1 VPAPPPELP
10 AGFEG
15 AFGAGLTAAAG
26 LLGALAW
33 GFFSWATANTDTARK
48 SMENNRP
55 RTRSLLP
62 SFQLIIALLGKSPII
77 AKIKKTRPA
86 LDSLSDVL

>member
-1 VPAPPPELP
+1 
-10 AGFEG
+10 
-15 AFGAGLTAAAG
+15 
-26 LLGALAW
+26 
-33 GFFSWATANTDTARK
+33 
-48 SMENNRP
+48 MENNRP